1 MRKYN
6 LADFVFGAILFAI
19 IIVMAFVPSVGYIPI
34 IPGVA
39 YATLLHIP
47 VLIGSIFLGWKWG
60 LALGLTFGITSMIQ
74 AFIMMGPANAP
85 FTNPLVS
92 VLPRALIGVLAPF
105 MFKWLTKAFKGKEKL
120 ALFFTFGIMTIIHT
134 VIVLTLL
141 YGAIKTGHYYT
152 KTVEDIAE
160 TTFEKVVFAILSW
173 NSLAEIVLAVLI
185 GPAIYIPLDQV
196 RKKRNHKLEEQV

>member
-1 MRKYN
+1 
-6 LADFVFGAILFAI
+6 
-19 IIVMAFVPSVGYIPI
+19 
-34 IPGVA
+34 
-39 YATLLHIP
+39 
-47 VLIGSIFLGWKWG
+47 
-60 LALGLTFGITSMIQ
+60 
-74 AFIMMGPANAP
+74 
-85 FTNPLVS
+85 
-92 VLPRALIGVLAPF
+92 
-105 MFKWLTKAFKGKEKL
+105 
-120 ALFFTFGIMTIIHT
+120 MTIIHT